1 MAEDVK
7 PTRKNLMAIED
18 RIELSER
25 GHDTLEQ
32 KRDGLIME
40 FMDILDQAQDVRAN
54 LNQDYERA
62 QNKINMARAM
72 EGDVAV
78 RGAAS
83 ALKEYPEITTQSKN
97 IMGVVVPQIESS
109 RVKKSLDQRGYGLLG
124 SSARIDEAADAYEEL
139 LESIILAAEVETA
152 MKKMLE
158 EIETTKRRVNAL
170 EFKLLPEL
178 YENQEYIEQKLEEQ
192 EREEIFRLKKIKA
205 KKEEEEKEEAPE
217 EEAEEERPKSPVAL
231 MGSSPYS
238 LEDDL
243 QRVADYAPEGGG
255 DVVRP
260 LSGRPPAA
268 SPRNEPGAGD
278 CRSDCTRPRHR
289 RATVRR
295 GRSRARFPT
304 PTARGPA
311 GAARRTARLARDA
324 PRGVTATG
332 ASRARGRRPA
342 AGTGPPRRQLRRG
355 GPRRPRSP
363 PSATRRCCE
372 RTGRPF
378 HPRSRDGSNVARF
391 GGVRGGSH
399 RQRVLR
405 AEEEALRR
413 RWSTGGCRRCHRTRR
428 RAVRLSR
435 SRW

>member
-54 LNQDYERA
+54 LNGAYDHAQDT
-62 QNKINMARAM
+62 INMARAM

-78 RGAAS
+78 RGAAA

-109 RVKKSLDQRGYGLLG
+109 RVKKTLDQRGYGLLG

-139 LESIILAAEVETA
+139 LEAIILAAEVETA

-205 KKEEEEKEEAPE
+205 KKEEEEKEAREAA
-217 EEAEEERPKSPVAL
+217 EAEAEAE
-231 MGSSPYS
+231 
-238 LEDDL
+238 
-243 QRVADYAPEGGG
+243 
-255 DVVRP
+255 
-260 LSGRPPAA
+260 AA
-268 SPRNEPGAGD
+268 
-278 CRSDCTRPRHR
+278 
-289 RATVRR
+289 
-295 GRSRARFPT
+295 
-304 PTARGPA
+304 
-311 GAARRTARLARDA
+311 AA
-324 PRGVTATG
+324 
-332 ASRARGRRPA
+332 
-342 AGTGPPRRQLRRG
+342 
-355 GPRRPRSP
+355 
-363 PSATRRCCE
+363 
-372 RTGRPF
+372 
-378 HPRSRDGSNVARF
+378 N
-391 GGVRGGSH
+391 
-399 RQRVLR
+399 
-405 AEEEALRR
+405 
-413 RWSTGGCRRCHRTRR
+413 
-428 RAVRLSR
+428 
-435 SRW
+435 